1 MTILFDSL
9 DEEQMIDHQL
19 TNAQTVTK
27 ETKVS

>member
-1 MTILFDSL
+1 MTILFDNL

-19 TNAQTVTK
+19 TNAQTVMK